1 MFSNHSVIT
10 GWTNNR
16 ISFFFSQLT
25 FHPSFPN
32 APPFETETFFTRNRK
47 EQLTTLP
54 IVQPH
59 EFRTIPEQSSRR
71 LIPRFRSLRSP
82 FTVPVPRVAI
92 HQSHAAAIQR
102 EIQAV
107 VRTFAVFLGHL
118 LPRRLNVSPPR
129 FRPRS
134 SVSLRF
140 LAVLH
145 PPTPRAPHRDPYGV
159 ASRFRARTFL
169 RPFADLHPNLSGY
182 LAADASRH
190 VAEIEPRRSYAT
202 RTWKRRRG
210 SMRREFAR
218 IQRRVRSLFVHSFQ
232 IKSYVA

>member
-1 MFSNHSVIT
+1 M
-10 GWTNNR
+10 
-16 ISFFFSQLT
+16 
-25 FHPSFPN
+25 
-32 APPFETETFFTRNRK
+32 
-47 EQLTTLP
+47 
-54 IVQPH
+54 
-59 EFRTIPEQSSRR
+59 
-71 LIPRFRSLRSP
+71 
-82 FTVPVPRVAI
+82 PRVAI

-145 PPTPRAPHRDPYGV
+145 PPTPRAPHRDPYGI

-210 SMRREFAR
+210 SMRREFPR
-218 IQRRVRSLFVHSFQ
+218 IQRRVRSLFVRSFHR
-232 IKSYVA
+232 IKSYVARLMPRYVTLRYMESILFFFSFRIIIESNFRLQIFVSRGKRIPFYAFADTRNADE